1 MPLPPAAEEK
11 LYEVIDP
18 AAAQTTLAALRER
31 HAVLYECVGCA
42 QALGQA
48 AGAELVLVFGAI
60 FGFVEGKKIII
71 ARYLANYEPP
81 PVTVSAEEA
90 RNERWDVVIGAVGT
104 LKAGEAASISAIQ
117 GKEST
122 RRVVEALMSAEQA
135 LQTAVAVRD
144 KVVQA
149 YQEVVR
155 MSI

>member
-1 MPLPPAAEEK
+1 MLETVSSTAISAGQMVARSAETG
-11 LYEVIDP
+11 VTP
-18 AAAQTTLAALRER
+18 
-31 HAVLYECVGCA
+31 
-42 QALGQA
+42 A
-48 AGAELVLVFGAI
+48 AGAAQPSGELGFDSVFKQVASDAI
-60 FGFVEGKKIII
+60 
-71 ARYLANYEPP
+71 
-81 PVTVSAEEA
+81 
-90 RNERWDVVIGAVGT
+90 GT

>member
-1 MPLPPAAEEK
+1 MLEAISSTAISAGKSVIQSIEAEMAA
-11 LYEVIDP
+11 P
-18 AAAQTTLAALRER
+18 
-31 HAVLYECVGCA
+31 G
-42 QALGQA
+42 
-48 AGAELVLVFGAI
+48 AGAVQSSDAVGFDGVLKQVTTDAI
-60 FGFVEGKKIII
+60 
-71 ARYLANYEPP
+71 
-81 PVTVSAEEA
+81 
-90 RNERWDVVIGAVGT
+90 GT

>member
-1 MPLPPAAEEK
+1 MLEAISSTAISAGKSVARAIE
-11 LYEVIDP
+11 
-18 AAAQTTLAALRER
+18 AQVTAP
-31 HAVLYECVGCA
+31 
-42 QALGQA
+42 A
-48 AGAELVLVFGAI
+48 AGAVQSGSGAGFDSVLKQVTTDAI
-60 FGFVEGKKIII
+60 D
-71 ARYLANYEPP
+71 
-81 PVTVSAEEA
+81 TVKS
-90 RNERWDVVIGAVGT
+90 
-104 LKAGEAASISAIQ
+104 GEAASISAIQ

>member
-1 MPLPPAAEEK
+1 MLEAISSTAISGGQAVSRAAETR
-11 LYEVIDP
+11 
-18 AAAQTTLAALRER
+18 AASP
-31 HAVLYECVGCA
+31 
-42 QALGQA
+42 A
-48 AGAELVLVFGAI
+48 AGAVQPSGELGFDSVFKQVASDAI
-60 FGFVEGKKIII
+60 
-71 ARYLANYEPP
+71 
-81 PVTVSAEEA
+81 
-90 RNERWDVVIGAVGT
+90 GT

>member
-1 MPLPPAAEEK
+1 MLEAISSTA
-11 LYEVIDP
+11 IS
-18 AAAQTTLAALRER
+18 A
-31 HAVLYECVGCA
+31 
-42 QALGQA
+42 GQA
-48 AGAELVLVFGAI
+48 V
-60 FGFVEGKKIII
+60 
-71 ARYLANYEPP
+71 ARATETNVASPA
-81 PVTVSAEEA
+81 V
-90 RNERWDVVIGAVGT
+90 GAVQSSSELGFDSVFKQVASDAIGT

>member
-1 MPLPPAAEEK
+1 MLEAISSTAISAGQAVARATETQAVAPAA
-11 LYEVIDP
+11 
-18 AAAQTTLAALRER
+18 TTAIQSGDGVGFDS
-31 HAVLYECVGCA
+31 VLKQVTTD
-42 QALGQA
+42 
-48 AGAELVLVFGAI
+48 AI
-60 FGFVEGKKIII
+60 
-71 ARYLANYEPP
+71 
-81 PVTVSAEEA
+81 
-90 RNERWDVVIGAVGT
+90 GT
-104 LKAGEAASISAIQ
+104 LKAGETASISAMQ

>member
-1 MPLPPAAEEK
+1 MLEAISSTAVSGSHAAARATEAQAIGPAAPTAIQSGDDVGFESVMK
-11 LYEVIDP
+11 QV
-18 AAAQTTLAALRER
+18 TTD
-31 HAVLYECVGCA
+31 
-42 QALGQA
+42 
-48 AGAELVLVFGAI
+48 AI
-60 FGFVEGKKIII
+60 
-71 ARYLANYEPP
+71 
-81 PVTVSAEEA
+81 
-90 RNERWDVVIGAVGT
+90 GT
-104 LKAGEAASISAIQ
+104 LKAGEAASISAMQ

>member
-1 MPLPPAAEEK
+1 MLPYGFGPYGSRIAANTGPVMK
-11 LYEVIDP
+11 QV
-18 AAAQTTLAALRER
+18 TTD
-31 HAVLYECVGCA
+31 
-42 QALGQA
+42 
-48 AGAELVLVFGAI
+48 AI
-60 FGFVEGKKIII
+60 
-71 ARYLANYEPP
+71 
-81 PVTVSAEEA
+81 
-90 RNERWDVVIGAVGT
+90 GT
-104 LKAGEAASISAIQ
+104 LKAGEAASISAMQ

>member
-1 MPLPPAAEEK
+1 MLEAISSTA
-11 LYEVIDP
+11 IS
-18 AAAQTTLAALRER
+18 A
-31 HAVLYECVGCA
+31 
-42 QALGQA
+42 GQA
-48 AGAELVLVFGAI
+48 ASRAAETQVVAPVATTPVQAVEDAGFESVMKQVTSDAI
-60 FGFVEGKKIII
+60 
-71 ARYLANYEPP
+71 
-81 PVTVSAEEA
+81 
-90 RNERWDVVIGAVGT
+90 GT
-104 LKAGEAASISAIQ
+104 LKAGESASISAMQ

>member
-1 MPLPPAAEEK
+1 MLEAISSTA
-11 LYEVIDP
+11 IS
-18 AAAQTTLAALRER
+18 A
-31 HAVLYECVGCA
+31 
-42 QALGQA
+42 GQA
-48 AGAELVLVFGAI
+48 ATRATETQVVSPAAPTATQASDDLGFESVMKQVTTDAI
-60 FGFVEGKKIII
+60 
-71 ARYLANYEPP
+71 
-81 PVTVSAEEA
+81 
-90 RNERWDVVIGAVGT
+90 GT
-104 LKAGEAASISAIQ
+104 LKAGEAASISAMQ

>member
-1 MPLPPAAEEK
+1 MLEAISSTVISAGQAVARSAETN
-11 LYEVIDP
+11 V
-18 AAAQTTLAALRER
+18 TSS
-31 HAVLYECVGCA
+31 
-42 QALGQA
+42 A
-48 AGAELVLVFGAI
+48 AGAVQSSSELGFDSVMKQVTSDAI
-60 FGFVEGKKIII
+60 
-71 ARYLANYEPP
+71 
-81 PVTVSAEEA
+81 
-90 RNERWDVVIGAVGT
+90 GT

>member
-1 MPLPPAAEEK
+1 MLEA
-11 LYEVIDP
+11 ISS
-18 AAAQTTLAALRER
+18 T
-31 HAVLYECVGCA
+31 AVTA
-42 QALGQA
+42 GQA
-48 AGAELVLVFGAI
+48 AARTTESQAI
-60 FGFVEGKKIII
+60 VPSAPSAIQPSDDLGFESVMKQ
-71 ARYLANYEPP
+71 
-81 PVTVSAEEA
+81 VTTDA
-90 RNERWDVVIGAVGT
+90 IGT

-122 RRVVEALMSAEQA
+122 RKVVEALMSAEQA

>member
-1 MPLPPAAEEK
+1 MIEAISSSAISAGQAVARSAETE
-11 LYEVIDP
+11 LTAP
-18 AAAQTTLAALRER
+18 
-31 HAVLYECVGCA
+31 
-42 QALGQA
+42 A
-48 AGAELVLVFGAI
+48 AGAVQGGGEVGFDSVLKQVTTDAI
-60 FGFVEGKKIII
+60 D
-71 ARYLANYEPP
+71 
-81 PVTVSAEEA
+81 TV
-90 RNERWDVVIGAVGT
+90 
-104 LKAGEAASISAIQ
+104 KAGEAASISAIQ

>member
-1 MPLPPAAEEK
+1 MLEA
-11 LYEVIDP
+11 ISS
-18 AAAQTTLAALRER
+18 T
-31 HAVLYECVGCA
+31 AVTA
-42 QALGQA
+42 GQA
-48 AGAELVLVFGAI
+48 A
-60 FGFVEGKKIII
+60 
-71 ARYLANYEPP
+71 ARATETQAVAPATP
-81 PVTVSAEEA
+81 
-90 RNERWDVVIGAVGT
+90 GAVQSTDDLGFESVTKQVTTDAIGT

-122 RRVVEALMSAEQA
+122 RKVVEALMSAEQA

>member
-1 MPLPPAAEEK
+1 MLEAISSTAITAGQADSRATETQSIAPPATSPVQSADDVGFDSVMK
-11 LYEVIDP
+11 QV
-18 AAAQTTLAALRER
+18 TTD
-31 HAVLYECVGCA
+31 
-42 QALGQA
+42 
-48 AGAELVLVFGAI
+48 AI
-60 FGFVEGKKIII
+60 
-71 ARYLANYEPP
+71 
-81 PVTVSAEEA
+81 
-90 RNERWDVVIGAVGT
+90 GT
-104 LKAGEAASISAIQ
+104 LKAGEAASISAMQ

>member
-1 MPLPPAAEEK
+1 MIEAISSTAISAGQATARATETQA
-11 LYEVIDP
+11 VSP
-18 AAAQTTLAALRER
+18 AAATAIQSSDEVGFE
-31 HAVLYECVGCA
+31 AVMKQVTSD
-42 QALGQA
+42 
-48 AGAELVLVFGAI
+48 AI
-60 FGFVEGKKIII
+60 
-71 ARYLANYEPP
+71 
-81 PVTVSAEEA
+81 
-90 RNERWDVVIGAVGT
+90 GT
-104 LKAGEAASISAIQ
+104 LKAGEAASISAMQ

>member
-1 MPLPPAAEEK
+1 MLQAISSAISAGQAIARSAET
-11 LYEVIDP
+11 
-18 AAAQTTLAALRER
+18 AFTTP
-31 HAVLYECVGCA
+31 
-42 QALGQA
+42 A
-48 AGAELVLVFGAI
+48 AGAVQAGGEVGFDSVLKQVTTDAI
-60 FGFVEGKKIII
+60 
-71 ARYLANYEPP
+71 
-81 PVTVSAEEA
+81 
-90 RNERWDVVIGAVGT
+90 GT
-104 LKAGEAASISAIQ
+104 IKAGEAASISAVQ

>member
-1 MPLPPAAEEK
+1 MLEAISSTA
-11 LYEVIDP
+11 IS
-18 AAAQTTLAALRER
+18 A
-31 HAVLYECVGCA
+31 
-42 QALGQA
+42 GQA
-48 AGAELVLVFGAI
+48 ASRASETQAVAPAATSSVHASGDVGFESVMKQVTSDAI
-60 FGFVEGKKIII
+60 
-71 ARYLANYEPP
+71 
-81 PVTVSAEEA
+81 
-90 RNERWDVVIGAVGT
+90 GT
-104 LKAGEAASISAIQ
+104 LKAGEAASISAMQ

>member
-1 MPLPPAAEEK
+1 MMLEAISSTAISAGQALARATETEITAPAANAVQSSNDIGFDSVLK
-11 LYEVIDP
+11 QV
-18 AAAQTTLAALRER
+18 TTD
-31 HAVLYECVGCA
+31 
-42 QALGQA
+42 
-48 AGAELVLVFGAI
+48 AI
-60 FGFVEGKKIII
+60 
-71 ARYLANYEPP
+71 
-81 PVTVSAEEA
+81 
-90 RNERWDVVIGAVGT
+90 GT
-104 LKAGEAASISAIQ
+104 LKAGESASISAIQ

>member
-1 MPLPPAAEEK
+1 MLEAISSTA
-11 LYEVIDP
+11 IS
-18 AAAQTTLAALRER
+18 A
-31 HAVLYECVGCA
+31 
-42 QALGQA
+42 GQA
-48 AGAELVLVFGAI
+48 ASRATETQAVSPAATTSVQATDDV
-60 FGFVEGKKIII
+60 GFESVMKQ
-71 ARYLANYEPP
+71 
-81 PVTVSAEEA
+81 VTSDA
-90 RNERWDVVIGAVGT
+90 IGA
-104 LKAGEAASISAIQ
+104 LKAGEAASISAMQ